1 MQGQPT
7 MVGRSSLRL
16 GAFTLLEL
24 LIVIGI
30 IGLLAA
36 TSVPAIRSLTQSH
49 GISAA
54 HRQVQDD
61 LTIAR
66 QLALNGRRT
75 VYMVFVPPT
84 MRSHFDQIRHYETE
98 PQRTRDLRRLTNLV
112 NGQFT
117 AYALFT
123 KRTAGDQPGR
133 GTPVYLSEWK
143 QLPEGM
149 LFQTNKFDDL
159 KDEWLAKA
167 DKVLDTN
174 RPLPYALFPFPAA
187 NSLPARL
194 PYIAFSPKGQL
205 AYEEARPPVLAGEA
219 VALTRGSI
227 MHGKQITK
235 NQPSDPQNWVYDSRN
250 KEWWRYNLKAWPDVV
265 GTDKGTPIQI
275 RVNWVTGRAKVERA
289 EVK

>member
-1 MQGQPT
+1 MQARET
-7 MVGRSSLRL
+7 

-24 LIVIGI
+24 LVVIGI

-36 TSVPAIRSLTQSH
+36 TSVPAIRSLSQSNMVV
-49 GISAA
+49 AA

-61 LTIAR
+61 LAIAR
-66 QLALNGRRT
+66 QMALNGRRT

-84 MRSHFDQIRHYETE
+84 MRSHFAQILQYETE

-123 KRTAGDQPGR
+123 KRTVGDQPGR
-133 GTPVYLSEWK
+133 GTPRYLSEWK
-143 QLPEGM
+143 QLPDGM
-149 LFQTNKFDDL
+149 LFQTNKFEDL
-159 KDEWLAKA
+159 KDKWLVKA

-187 NSLPARL
+187 NSVPARL
-194 PYIAFSPKGQL
+194 PYIAFSAKGQL
-205 AYEEARPPVLAGEA
+205 AYEEARLPVLAGEA
-219 VALTRGSI
+219 VSLTRGSI
-227 MHGKQITK
+227 FYPKSVGKDAGGRAY
-235 NQPSDPQNWVYDSRN
+235 SYYDKDSLS
-250 KEWWRYNLKAWPDVV
+250 KPPDVV
-265 GTDKGTPIQI
+265 ETAKSSPIQI
-275 RVNWVTGRAKVERA
+275 RVNWLTGRAKVERA